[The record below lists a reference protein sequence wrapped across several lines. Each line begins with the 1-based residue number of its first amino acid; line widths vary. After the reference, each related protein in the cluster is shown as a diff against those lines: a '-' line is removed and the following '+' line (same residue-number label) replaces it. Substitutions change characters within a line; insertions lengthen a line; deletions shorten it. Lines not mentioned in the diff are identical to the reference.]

1 MESTKTSQCT
11 NPKPFVFYKCM
22 LNDIWRKSTT
32 INFVLTRSWLINL
45 YSLAKDQESAKKH
58 VAAQKIHLFYV
69 PQN

>member
-1 MESTKTSQCT
+1 
-11 NPKPFVFYKCM
+11 M